1 MKGFFY
7 EYSITFHKFISLS
20 QFQLQLQKSKKINMK
35 KLYFLLPLVFLAC
48 KSGTSTL
55 SNKETPSGSKP
66 LEISYKISETEVSDF
81 LKYLSSDELE
91 GRETGTKGIE
101 KAAVFLEDYLKKN
114 KIKPYFKTYRDTLTN
129 FKTPA
134 FNIVGVIEG
143 TDPELKKEFVVLSA
157 HYDHI
162 GVEKKQQEDKINNG
176 ANDDA
181 SGVTSVAAM
190 AKYFSETKANKR
202 SILVVFFAGE
212 EKGLLGSKSLV
223 QKLKKE
229 NFNLY
234 TQLNIEMI
242 GVPMKRDYLAYITG
256 FDKSNMAVKIN
267 EYTGK
272 NTIGFLPKEAEY
284 ELFYRSD
291 NYSFFDAFG
300 KPCQSL
306 STFDFEN
313 FDFYHHVSDEFKVMD
328 IPHITSFT
336 QELLPAVTKITITPT
351 QEITM
356 NK

>member
-1 MKGFFY
+1 
-7 EYSITFHKFISLS
+7 
-20 QFQLQLQKSKKINMK
+20 MK
-35 KLYFLLPLVFLAC
+35 KLYFLFPFVFLAC
-48 KSGTSTL
+48 KS
-55 SNKETPSGSKP
+55 NPSGATLADSKSKTKP
-66 LEISYKISETEVSDF
+66 IEITYKVEQNEVSDF
-81 LKYLSSDELE
+81 LKYLSSDEME

-101 KAAVFLEDYLKKN
+101 KAAVFLEDFFKKN
-114 KIKPYFKTYRDTLTN
+114 NVKPYFVSYRDTLTN
-129 FKTPA
+129 FKSPA
-134 FNIVGVIEG
+134 YNIVGVLEG

-162 GVEKKQQEDKINNG
+162 GIEKKQQPDVINNG

-181 SGVTSVAAM
+181 SGVTAVAQI
-190 AKYFSETKANKR
+190 AKYFAETKSNKR
-202 SILVVFFAGE
+202 SILFVFFAGE

-223 QKLKKE
+223 QKLKKQ

-242 GVPMKRDYLAYITG
+242 GVPMKRDYLAYVTG
-256 FDKSNMAVKIN
+256 FDKSNMAEKIN

-272 NTIGFLPKEAEY
+272 KSIGFLPKEAEY

-291 NYSFFDAFG
+291 NYSFYDVFK
-300 KPCQSL
+300 KPCQSI

-328 IPHITSFT
+328 IPHMTAFI
-336 QELLPAVTKITITPT
+336 QEFLPAVTQIANT
-351 QEITM
+351 QTEEITM

>member
-1 MKGFFY
+1 MR
-7 EYSITFHKFISLS
+7 
-20 QFQLQLQKSKKINMK
+20 
-35 KLYFLLPLVFLAC
+35 KLYFLLPVIFLAC
-48 KSGTSTL
+48 KSGTSTT
-55 SNKETPSGSKP
+55 KENEVKTDSKP
-66 LEISYKISETEVSDF
+66 IEISYKVKENEISDF

-101 KAAVFLEDYLKKN
+101 KAAVFLEDFLKKN

-129 FKTPA
+129 FNTPA
-134 FNIVGVIEG
+134 FNIVGAIEG
-143 TDPELKKEFVVLSA
+143 TDPQLKKEFVVLSA

-162 GVEKKQQEDKINNG
+162 GLEKKEQADKINNG

-190 AKYFSETKANKR
+190 AKYFSETKSNKR

-223 QKLKKE
+223 EKLKKE

-256 FDKSNMAVKIN
+256 FDKSNMAQKIN

-284 ELFYRSD
+284 QLFYRSD
-291 NYSFFDAFG
+291 NYSFFQAFG

-328 IPHITSFT
+328 IPHITRFT
-336 QELLPAVTKITITPT
+336 QELLPAVTKIAVSPT

>member
-1 MKGFFY
+1 
-7 EYSITFHKFISLS
+7 
-20 QFQLQLQKSKKINMK
+20 MK
-35 KLYFLLPLVFLAC
+35 KLYFLLPFVFLAC
-48 KSGTSTL
+48 KSNPSVVSETTS
-55 SNKETPSGSKP
+55 KADSKP
-66 LEISYKISETEVSDF
+66 IEVSYKVSETEVSDF

-101 KAAVFLEDYLKKN
+101 KAAVFLEDFFKKN
-114 KIKPYFKTYRDTLTN
+114 NVKPYFATYRDTLTN

-134 FNIVGVIEG
+134 YNIVGVLEG
-143 TDPELKKEFVVLSA
+143 TDPKLKKEFVVLSA

-162 GVEKKQQEDKINNG
+162 GVEKKQQPDVINNG

-181 SGVTSVAAM
+181 SGVTAVAQI
-190 AKYFSETKANKR
+190 AKYFSETKSNKR
-202 SILVVFFAGE
+202 SILFVFFTGE

-223 QKLKKE
+223 EKLKKQ

-256 FDKSNMAVKIN
+256 FDKSNMAEKIN

-272 NTIGFLPKEAEY
+272 KTIGFLPKEAEY
-284 ELFYRSD
+284 KLFYRSD
-291 NYSFFDAFG
+291 NYSFFQAFG
-300 KPCQSL
+300 KPCQSI

-313 FDFYHHVSDEFKVMD
+313 FEFYHHVSDEFKLMD
-328 IPHITSFT
+328 IPHMTSFI
-336 QELLPAVTKITITPT
+336 QEFLPAVTKIAITPT
-351 QEITM
+351 EEITM

>member
-1 MKGFFY
+1 
-7 EYSITFHKFISLS
+7 
-20 QFQLQLQKSKKINMK
+20 MK
-35 KLYFLLPLVFLAC
+35 KLYFLLPFVLLGC
-48 KSGTSTL
+48 KSNTS
-55 SNKETPSGSKP
+55 SVSDKSSKENSKP
-66 LEISYKISETEVSDF
+66 VEIAYKVAQTDVSDF

-101 KAAVFLEDYLKKN
+101 KAAEFLEDFLKKN
-114 KIKPYFKTYRDTLTN
+114 NVKPYFKTYRDTLTN
-129 FKTPA
+129 FKSPA

-143 TDPELKKEFVVLSA
+143 SDPKLKNEFVVLSA

-162 GVEKKQQEDKINNG
+162 GVEKNKKEDVINNG

-181 SGVTSVAAM
+181 SGVTAVAEM
-190 AKYFSETKANKR
+190 AKYFAQTKSNKR

-223 QKLKKE
+223 QKLKKQ

-234 TQLNIEMI
+234 AQLNIEMI

-256 FDKSNMAVKIN
+256 FDKSNMADKIN

-272 NTIGFLPKEAEY
+272 KTIGFLPKEAEY
-284 ELFYRSD
+284 KLFYRSD
-291 NYSFFDAFG
+291 NYSFYEAFK
-300 KPCQSL
+300 KPCQSI

-313 FDFYHHVSDEFKVMD
+313 FEFYHHPSDEFKLMD
-328 IPHITSFT
+328 IPHMTSFI
-336 QELLPAVTKITITPT
+336 QEFLPAVTQIASSDA

-356 NK
+356 NN

>member
-1 MKGFFY
+1 
-7 EYSITFHKFISLS
+7 
-20 QFQLQLQKSKKINMK
+20 MK
-35 KLYFLLPLVFLAC
+35 KLYFLLPFILIAC
-48 KSGTSTL
+48 KSSTTTVTEKEAN
-55 SNKETPSGSKP
+55 SNSKVI
-66 LEISYKISETEVSDF
+66 EVNYKVSETEISDF
-81 LKYLSSDELE
+81 LKYLSSDEME

-101 KAAVFLEDYLKKN
+101 KAAVFLEDFLKKN
-114 KIKPYFKTYRDTLTN
+114 NVKPYFKTYRDTLTN

-162 GVEKKQQEDKINNG
+162 GIEKKDQADKINNG

-190 AKYFSETKANKR
+190 AKYFAKTKANKR
-202 SILVVFFAGE
+202 SILVLFFAGE

-242 GVPMKRDYLAYITG
+242 GVPMKKDYLAYITG
-256 FDKSNMAVKIN
+256 FDKSNMASKIN

-284 ELFYRSD
+284 QLFYRSD
-291 NYSFFDAFG
+291 NYSFYDAFK
-300 KPCQSL
+300 KPCQSI

-328 IPHITSFT
+328 IPHITAFT
-336 QELLPAVTKITITPT
+336 QDLLPAVTKIAVSPT

>member
-1 MKGFFY
+1 
-7 EYSITFHKFISLS
+7 
-20 QFQLQLQKSKKINMK
+20 MK
-35 KLYFLLPLVFLAC
+35 KLYFLLPFVLFGC
-48 KSGTSTL
+48 KSNTPTVSDKTAD
-55 SNKETPSGSKP
+55 SKSIEITYKVKES
-66 LEISYKISETEVSDF
+66 EVSDF

-101 KAAVFLEDYLKKN
+101 KAAVFLEDFLKKN
-114 KIKPYFKTYRDTLTN
+114 NVKPYFSTYRDTLTN
-129 FKTPA
+129 FDSPA
-134 FNIVGVIEG
+134 YNIVGVLEG
-143 TDPELKKEFVVLSA
+143 TDPTLKNEYVVLSA

-162 GVEKKQQEDKINNG
+162 GVEKKKQADVINNG

-181 SGVTSVAAM
+181 SGVTAVAEM
-190 AKYFSETKANKR
+190 AKYFAETKSNKR
-202 SILVVFFAGE
+202 SILFVFFAGE

-223 QKLKKE
+223 QKLKKQ

-242 GVPMKRDYLAYITG
+242 GVPMKRDYLSYVTG
-256 FDKSNMAVKIN
+256 FDKSNMAAKIN

-272 NTIGFLPKEAEY
+272 KTIGFLPKEAEY

-291 NYSFFDAFG
+291 NYSFYDAFK
-300 KPCQSL
+300 KPCQSI

-328 IPHITSFT
+328 ITHMTTFI
-336 QELLPAVTKITITPT
+336 QEFLPAVTKIATSPT